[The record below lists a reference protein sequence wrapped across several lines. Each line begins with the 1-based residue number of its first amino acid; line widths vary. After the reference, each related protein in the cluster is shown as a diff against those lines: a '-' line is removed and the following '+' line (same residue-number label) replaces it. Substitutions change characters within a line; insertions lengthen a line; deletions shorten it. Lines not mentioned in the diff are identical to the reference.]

1 MKLNGYDVMMLIH
14 MFSNIISMNNMILF
28 CFVLTGFLILIWLIW
43 IIYISEKFY
52 GN

>member
-1 MKLNGYDVMMLIH
+1 MQLNGCDVMMLIH

-43 IIYISEKFY
+43 IISIRVKVY